1 MLRPIRE
8 FDGGERMFY
17 IYLPDGTP
25 VGLVENY
32 VSAEWERKMYEPGAF
47 EIEVMAT
54 REMLELLRLGRIVVK
69 DGEAGIIE
77 GISFERADNAPI
89 LTARGCEL
97 DGVFKRRLVMQEE
110 ALKGIAERV
119 VLELI
124 DANCCQGG
132 ERKIAGMTVPVSKG
146 RGPEVTLDD
155 AYTKELGDVITRT
168 LEGGDI
174 GVRVRFPSWKV
185 EMFGGL
191 DRTSGQSINPRA
203 ILSVE
208 GETLLS
214 LAYENDV
221 SDYKNLVIVKC
232 KPPELEEF
240 TRYYGSATGLDR
252 REYLVTASKV
262 DPVVTVEYPP
272 IEQGGGVIT
281 TTDYGAGADEIGR
294 RELANRAE
302 CASLTGAIARNLV
315 YRVDYDLGDR
325 ITIESQELG
334 ISQDVRITEVKETY
348 SEQGLDEIE
357 LVFGKKSSIKQL
369 IRRLGADG

>member
-1 MLRPIRE
+1 
-8 FDGGERMFY
+8 MFT

-32 VSAEWERKMYEPGAF
+32 ISAEWERRMYEPGEF

-54 REMLELLRLGRIVVK
+54 GPMLELLRLGRIVVK

-77 GISFERADNAPI
+77 YVAFERADDAPI
-89 LTARGCEL
+89 LTVRGCEL
-97 DGVFKRRLVMQEE
+97 DGVFRRRLVMQEE
-110 ALKGIAERV
+110 ALKGVSERV

-124 DANCCQGG
+124 DANCCQDG
-132 ERKIAGMTVPVSKG
+132 ERRIEGMTVPASEG
-146 RGPEVTLDD
+146 RGPEVTIDD

-168 LEGGDI
+168 LDGGDI
-174 GVRVRFPSWKV
+174 GLRVRFPSWAV
-185 EMFGGL
+185 EVFDGL
-191 DRTSGQSINPRA
+191 DRTAGQSVNPRA

-214 LAYENDV
+214 LAYEHDL

-232 KPPELEEF
+232 KPPEAGLDAF
-240 TRYYGSATGLDR
+240 TRYYGSAAGLDR
-252 REYLVTASKV
+252 REYLVTADKV
-262 DPVVTVEYPP
+262 EPVVTVEYPP
-272 IEQGGGVIT
+272 IEQGGGKIV

-302 CASLTGAIARNLV
+302 CASLTGTVARNLV

-334 ISQDVRITEVKETY
+334 ISQDVRITEVRETY
-348 SEQGLDEIE
+348 SAQGLEEVE
-357 LVFGKKSSIKQL
+357 LVFGKRSSIKQL
-369 IRRLGADG
+369 IRRLSDG